1 MSTKPEPANRVVPV
15 KERLLEAAKVLF
27 SVHGFENTS
36 TAAIARQANTSESQ
50 LIKHFGSKEGLLEA
64 IFDEGWRNMDF
75 IGQAIK
81 VLPSPVD
88 RLRMIF
94 ELVLQT
100 LERDQALKDLM
111 LFEGRRIRKA
121 SSGFDILVTGGYL
134 RFSATVEAVVGEIL
148 AGTHLE
154 TKVSASA
161 MSSALIGMFESM
173 LRDQVLSRRMNLQPT
188 CTFEEVREIFDLF
201 LRRVLGSEQPA
212 LEHPRSS

>member
-1 MSTKPEPANRVVPV
+1 MSTKPEPANRIVPV
-15 KERLLEAAKVLF
+15 RDRLLEAAKVLF

-94 ELVLQT
+94 ELVLQA
-100 LERDQALKDLM
+100 LERDQALKELM

-134 RFSATVEAVVGEIL
+134 RFTATVEGVVSEIL
-148 AGTHLE
+148 AGTS
-154 TKVSASA
+154 VGSRISASA

-173 LRDQVLSRRMNLQPT
+173 LRDQVLARRMNQQST
-188 CTFEEVREIFDLF
+188 CTFEEVRDIFDLF
-201 LRRVLGSEQPA
+201 LRRVLSPEQPIPDSPA
-212 LEHPRSS
+212 P

>member
-1 MSTKPEPANRVVPV
+1 MGTKPEAANRTVPV
-15 KERLLEAAKVLF
+15 RDRLLDAAKVLF

-94 ELVLQT
+94 ELVLQA
-100 LERDQALKDLM
+100 LERDQALKELM

-134 RFSATVEAVVGEIL
+134 RFTATVESVVAEIL
-148 AGTHLE
+148 TGTPVGS
-154 TKVSASA
+154 KVSPSA

-173 LRDQVLSRRMNLQPT
+173 LRDQVLARRMNHQPT

-201 LRRVLGSEQPA
+201 LRRVLGSEQP
-212 LEHPRSS
+212 SS